1 MMNKETTNYPNS
13 QTVNIKS
20 CKVRAALTNVIN
32 AIPPQPAGHKPAV
45 TVARLITDTASQQ
58 GTPFVCNGS
67 RICLAIEGVKHT
79 LSKEVICWLI
89 EATATKLRVKGL
101 PFIEAVSQAYYL
113 QFAHTVRQDYFT
125 NIMAA

>member
-1 MMNKETTNYPNS
+1 MNKNTTNIP
-13 QTVNIKS
+13 KS
-20 CKVRAALTNVIN
+20 KATGRKSFKVEAALTSILN

-45 TVARLITDTASQQ
+45 TVARLINDTASQQ
-58 GTPFVCNGS
+58 GTPFVCNGN

-125 NIMAA
+125 NIKAA